1 MLAHLLLAQLIIV
14 LSLWIWQCGLWSTYA
29 PAALHVHILV
39 LVHVY
44 GLITRNSML
53 LLVYHCN
60 YLGLIDVIV
69 PVI

>member
-1 MLAHLLLAQLIIV
+1 MVACSVNSFFALA
-14 LSLWIWQCGLWSTYA
+14 LSYA

-69 PVI
+69 PVL